1 MLPPPKI
8 SRRFP
13 TMSTLV
19 LYDDEHIP
27 ILLTR
32 DPKIIAKF
40 MHLIL
45 ILMRIET
52 QEAKKIHP
60 ENDPPLKLVKPPL
73 SIAGLPSAGT
83 K

>member
-1 MLPPPKI
+1 
-8 SRRFP
+8 
-13 TMSTLV
+13 MSSLV
-19 LYDDEHIP
+19 LYDDEQLP

-40 MHLIL
+40 MHL